1 MSIMRNTVMKLLV
14 IVFISGFLAVLLFTA
29 GCEVADAPRGQ
40 ASGVITALD
49 ESFLRAYAQRMS
61 TAKEHAGRVTPEY
74 VLEHVQNMEA
84 LLAEGR
90 ARKLDQLP
98 EFRQAVHQFQA
109 ELLLRTMQPDL
120 VPEIPRDSIT
130 DEDAQAFYQENS
142 ERYALPDLYT
152 VTLFYTREEGEAL
165 ILGAAK
171 DRETLEA
178 EAALLPGVETQTMEP
193 MALGRFPEAWAA
205 SLPALELG
213 SCSPVVMHEDGFVVL
228 CLEDVQQNRM
238 QDFEARKEYIR
249 NDVLFARYREAWR
262 AVYAKLRETHGV
274 RVDPGVAQ
282 RFTEEWLQGGGAQK
296 PEP

>member
-1 MSIMRNTVMKLLV
+1 MKLLI
-14 IVFISGFLAVLLFTA
+14 IVFISGFLAALLFTA
-29 GCEVADAPRGQ
+29 GCEVADAPRGK
-40 ASGVITALD
+40 ASGAITELD
-49 ESFLRAYAQRMS
+49 ESFLQAYARRMS

-84 LLAEGR
+84 LIAEGQ

-130 DEDAQAFYQENS
+130 DEDARTFYQENS
-142 ERYALPDLYT
+142 KRYALPDLYT
-152 VTLFYTREEGEAL
+152 ATLFYTRKEGEAL

-171 DRETLEA
+171 DRKALEA
-178 EAALLPGVETQTMEP
+178 EAALLPGVETQTLEP
-193 MALGRFPEAWAA
+193 MALERFPGQWAE
-205 SLPALELG
+205 SLRSLELG
-213 SCSPVVMHEDGFVVL
+213 SCGPVVMHEDRFVVL
-228 CLEDVQQNRM
+228 CLEDVQRDRM
-238 QDFEARKEYIR
+238 QDFEARKKYIR
-249 NDVLFARYREAWR
+249 NDVLFARYREAWH
-262 AVYAKLRETHGV
+262 AAYAKLRETHGV

-282 RFTEEWLQGGGAQK
+282 RFTEEWLQEGGAQK